1 MAFAD
6 RALLALA
13 VGAALSTGVLAQQ
26 VPAPA
31 RTAVA
36 PAAAAPVP
44 AGRWALAALRTSFQ
58 QADSNSDGELSRAEA
73 QQLAILPRSFEDL
86 DANKDGV
93 LTPQE
98 YEAGAL

>member
-1 MAFAD
+1 MASAE
-6 RALLALA
+6 RTLLALA
-13 VGAALSTGVLAQQ
+13 FAAAVSTGAVAQQ

-36 PAAAAPVP
+36 PAAASPVP
-44 AGRWALAALRTSFQ
+44 AGRWTLAAVRTSFQ